1 MSYGVA
7 LRNGIPFTLG
17 TIAALCVNATAPW
30 SPADMPSLG
39 AWYDPSDLSTMFQ
52 DAAGTTPVTAAGQPV
67 GLILDKSGNG
77 YHASQSTSTARPLF
91 QIDGSGNC
99 YLAFDGVDDSLSTSA
114 IDMTGTDKVTVFG
127 GNSSLGTSGIQIR
140 TEFSA
145 NSDSTPGGFS
155 MGSPVGTIWD
165 YFQLNGTSRV
175 DVDIV
180 DAAYVNPKTIVVSCE
195 FDISGSGVLTEIF
208 PRINGV
214 VPPLQSGGGMTG
226 SAGTGNFGNHPLFIG
241 SRAGSSYF
249 FNGNIY
255 SLIIGGT
262 AYDAATVLA
271 AEIWVAEKT
280 GVTLP

>member
-1 MSYGVA
+1 MFGA
-7 LRNGIPFTLG
+7 FTSFGKLG
-17 TIAALCVNATAPW
+17 SLARAIAAAW
-30 SPADMPSLG
+30 SPADLTALA
-39 AWYDPSDLSTMFQ
+39 AWYDPSDLTTLFQ
-52 DAAGTTPVTAAGQPV
+52 DSAGTTPVTAAGQPV

-77 YHASQSTSTARPLF
+77 YHASQPTSTARPLF

-127 GNSSLGTSGIQIR
+127 GNSSLSTSGIQIR
-140 TEFSA
+140 TEFST
-145 NSDSTPGGFS
+145 NSDSTPGTFS
-155 MGSPVGTIWD
+155 LVSPVGIIWD

-175 DVDIV
+175 DVDVV

-195 FDISGSGVLTEIF
+195 FDISGSGILTEIF

-214 VPPLQSGGGMTG
+214 VPPLQHSGV

-255 SLIIGGT
+255 SLIIGGA

-271 AEIWVAEKT
+271 AEAWIADKT
-280 GVTLP
+280 GVTL

>member
-1 MSYGVA
+1 MFSAFQTFGRLGAGARAVA
-7 LRNGIPFTLG
+7 
-17 TIAALCVNATAPW
+17 AAW
-30 SPADMPSLG
+30 SPSALWPNGEAGL
-39 AWYDPSDLSTMFQ
+39 WLDPSDLSTMFQ

-77 YHASQSTSTARPLF
+77 YHASQPTSTARPLF

-140 TEFSA
+140 TESST
-145 NSDSTPGGFS
+145 NSDSTSGSFS
-155 MGSPVGTIWD
+155 ILSPVVTIWD

-175 DVDIV
+175 DVDVV

-195 FDISGSGVLTEIF
+195 FDISGSGTLTEIF

-214 VPPLQSGGGMTG
+214 VPPLQSSGG

-255 SLIIGGT
+255 SLIIGGA

-271 AEIWVAEKT
+271 AEAWVADKT
-280 GVTLP
+280 GVTL

>member
-1 MSYGVA
+1 MFGA
-7 LRNGIPFTLG
+7 FQTFGKLG
-17 TIAALCVNATAPW
+17 AIGKAIAAAW
-30 SPADMPSLG
+30 SPARLFANGEAG

-52 DAAGTTPVTAAGQPV
+52 DSAGTTPVTAAGQPV

-77 YHASQSTSTARPLF
+77 YHASQPTSTARPLF

-140 TEFSA
+140 TEFST
-145 NSDSTPGGFS
+145 NSDSTSGSFS
-155 MGSPVGTIWD
+155 IASPVVAIWD

-175 DVDIV
+175 DVDVV

-214 VPPLQSGGGMTG
+214 VPPLQPRGV

-249 FNGNIY
+249 FYGNIY
-255 SLIIGGT
+255 SLIIGGEL
-262 AYDAATVLA
+262 YDAATVIE
-271 AEIWVAEKT
+271 AETWVADKT
-280 GVTLP
+280 GVTL

>member
-1 MSYGVA
+1 MFGLGFLGKLGALASSVA
-7 LRNGIPFTLG
+7 R
-17 TIAALCVNATAPW
+17 AW

-77 YHASQSTSTARPLF
+77 YHASQPTSTARPLF

-155 MGSPVGTIWD
+155 MGSPVVAILD

-175 DVDIV
+175 DVDVV
-180 DAAYVNPKTIVVSCE
+180 DAAYANPKTIVVSCE

-214 VPPLQSGGGMTG
+214 VPPLQSGGG

-255 SLIIGGT
+255 SLILGGA

-271 AEIWVAEKT
+271 AEQWVADKS
-280 GVTLP
+280 GVTL